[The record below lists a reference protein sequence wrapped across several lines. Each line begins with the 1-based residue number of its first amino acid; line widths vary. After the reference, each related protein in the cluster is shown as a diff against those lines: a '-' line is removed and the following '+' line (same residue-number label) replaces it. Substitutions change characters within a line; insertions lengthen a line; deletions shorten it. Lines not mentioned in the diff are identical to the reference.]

1 MTNDFHLFSVKVTSK
16 QHSLNLIRLGV
27 FRVVFSVRGGGV
39 NLTLLL
45 HISRR
50 TNLMSI

>member
-27 FRVVFSVRGGGV
+27 FRVVFSVRGGV